1 MLRLQDIPQ
10 EAESRTG
17 LQGSFSI
24 NLKIIYNTAR
34 CLPPL
39 PAAGHNLHSHHRGDY
54 PGIRLAAHDTGHQ
67 APLVTLNSV
76 KIS

>member
-24 NLKIIYNTAR
+24 NLKVIYNTAR
-34 CLPPL
+34 CLPPFL
-39 PAAGHNLHSHHRGDY
+39 
-54 PGIRLAAHDTGHQ
+54 
-67 APLVTLNSV
+67 PLVTIYIHTIVVTTRASGWLLMTQDTRHLW
-76 KIS
+76 